1 MTKLTVL
8 GSAGGTPTRTN
19 PASGYLVE
27 TAGMSF
33 WLDAGT
39 GTFMELAR
47 RVDPGQLDGVILS
60 HLHVDHCSDLFGLYG
75 YLGFGPSG
83 ELPVPVLAP
92 GEAKE
97 HFAAFAGATGEH
109 VFFTVFDFAEVD
121 ARSSVKIDQVTIG
134 FGEAVHPVPA
144 VVTRFDTPDG
154 SVVYSGDTGPG
165 SDLPSLA
172 DGADVLL
179 CEASIA
185 GRRNDQSYPYHLT
198 AYEAGEIAAAAGVGT
213 LVVTHLASGVDPEGA
228 LAEAATTYNGEII
241 LAMPGVAITIGDQ
254 R

>member
-1 MTKLTVL
+1 MTRLTVL
-8 GSAGGTPTRTN
+8 GSSGGTPTRTN
-19 PASGYLVE
+19 PASGYLLE

-92 GEAKE
+92 GEAKD

-121 ARSSVKIDQVTIG
+121 AGSTVKIDEVSIH

-165 SDLPSLA
+165 SDLPELA
-172 DGADVLL
+172 RGADVLL
-179 CEASIA
+179 CEASIV
-185 GRRNDQSYPYHLT
+185 GRRTDQSYPYHLT
-198 AYEAGEIAAAAGVGT
+198 AYEAGEIAAAVGVET
-213 LVVTHLASGVDPEGA
+213 LVVTHLATGVDPERA
-228 LAEAATTYNGEII
+228 VEEAAENYDGEII
-241 LAMPGVAITIGDQ
+241 LAVPGATITIGED